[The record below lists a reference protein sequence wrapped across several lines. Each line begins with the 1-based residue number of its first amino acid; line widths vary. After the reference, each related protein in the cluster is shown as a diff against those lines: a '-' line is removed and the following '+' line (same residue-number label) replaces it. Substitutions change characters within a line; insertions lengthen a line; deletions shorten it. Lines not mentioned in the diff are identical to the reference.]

1 MKSEFK
7 NSYVVPDRVL
17 PRLNILLFP
26 YIGDG
31 SKRVE
36 NEAEANGEDGVFF
49 EFSAG
54 GHFMTPHFEAL
65 RGIINAVLP

>member
-7 NSYVVPDRVL
+7 KSSSIIRIEYFA
-17 PRLNILLFP
+17 FP
-26 YIGDG
+26 VYLGDG

-36 NEAEANGEDGVFF
+36 NAAEAIGEDGVFF

-65 RGIINAVLP
+65 RGIINAVLS

>member
-1 MKSEFK
+1 MKYFA
-7 NSYVVPDRVL
+7 
-17 PRLNILLFP
+17 FP
-26 YIGDG
+26 VYLGDG

-36 NEAEANGEDGVFF
+36 NAAEAIGEDGVFF

-65 RGIINAVLP
+65 RGIINAVLS